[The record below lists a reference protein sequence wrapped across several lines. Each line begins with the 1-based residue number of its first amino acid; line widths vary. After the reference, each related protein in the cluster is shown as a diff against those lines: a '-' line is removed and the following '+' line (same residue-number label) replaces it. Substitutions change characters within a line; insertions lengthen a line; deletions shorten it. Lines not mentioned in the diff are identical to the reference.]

1 MQIAKKHQNKCIES
15 VVVLGGGKAMWG
27 VGVPEN
33 DDSVSHHTERDA
45 YARIKISKIDNHGK
59 QRSSR
64 VIVTSI

>member
-15 VVVLGGGKAMWG
+15 VVVLSGGKAMWG

-45 YARIKISKIDNHGK
+45 RIKISKIDNHGK